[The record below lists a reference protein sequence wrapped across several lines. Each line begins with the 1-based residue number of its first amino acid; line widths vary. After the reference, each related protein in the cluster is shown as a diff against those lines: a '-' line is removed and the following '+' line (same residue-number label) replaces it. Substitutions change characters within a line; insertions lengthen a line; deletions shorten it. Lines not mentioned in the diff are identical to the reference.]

1 MKKRLEDEIKF
12 KELLKDPI
20 RLFGWIFPYF
30 LVMILL
36 LGIFYVNH
44 LSALSFNEQSYS
56 VPDTT
61 NIKKEIQIKK
71 GGVIPGIEIGLIMSP
86 TPEFIA
92 KGKSLFEANCK
103 SCHGDNGMGDGPA
116 GAALTKKPRNFHSTS
131 GWTNGRDLDQMFKTL
146 QEGIAKNGMAA
157 FDYIPAGDRFSIIS
171 YLRTFAQFP
180 EISIDILKKLD
191 GTYKFT
197 EGSTVP
203 NQIPVS
209 LAEKKLIAEHMAS
222 NEKYIGFQNK
232 VNAATDNPGSVILK
246 RSVTD
251 YKKVYTSYL
260 SMGADNNLEK
270 YVTTVIASPIT
281 SGYKPEVVRLSKDDW
296 NALYE
301 FLKTAAL

>member
-12 KELLKDPI
+12 KELFKDPI

-44 LSALSFNEQSYS
+44 LSALSFNEQPYG

-61 NIKKEIQIKK
+61 NIKKDIPIEK
-71 GGVIPGIEIGLIMSP
+71 GGIIPGIDIGLIVSP

-131 GWTNGRDLDQMFKTL
+131 GWTNGRDIDQMFKTL
-146 QEGIAKNGMAA
+146 QEGITKNGMAA
-157 FDYIPAGDRFSIIS
+157 YDYIPAGDRFAIIS
-171 YLRTFAQFP
+171 YIRTFAQFP
-180 EISIDILKKLD
+180 EISIDKLKKLD
-191 GTYKFT
+191 GTYKYS

-203 NQIPVS
+203 NQIPVG
-209 LAEKKLIAEHMAS
+209 LAEKKLIAEHMVS
-222 NEKYIGFQNK
+222 NEKFNGFQNK
-232 VNAATDNPGSVILK
+232 VHAATDNPGSIILK
-246 RSVTD
+246 STVSD
-251 YKKVYTSYL
+251 YKKVFTTFS
-260 SMGADNNLEK
+260 SMGTDQKLEK
-270 YVTTVIASPIT
+270 YVAIVLAAPFN
-281 SGYKPEVVRLSKDDW
+281 SGFKPDVVRLSRNDW

>member
-1 MKKRLEDEIKF
+1 MKIRLEDEIKF

-44 LSALSFNEQSYS
+44 LSALSFNEQPYG

-61 NIKKEIQIKK
+61 NMKKVIPIKK
-71 GGVIPGIEIGLIMSP
+71 GGEIPGIDIGLIMLP

-103 SCHGDNGMGDGPA
+103 SCHGENGMGDGPA
-116 GAALTKKPRNFHSTS
+116 GAALVKKPRNFHSTS
-131 GWTNGRDLDQMFKTL
+131 GWTNGREIGLMFKTL

-157 FDYIPAGDRFSIIS
+157 YDYLPAGDRFAIIS
-171 YLRTFAQFP
+171 YIRTFAQFP
-180 EISIDILKKLD
+180 EISIDQLIQLD
-191 GTYKFT
+191 GTYKFS

-209 LAEKKLIAEHMAS
+209 LAEMKLIKENMAS
-222 NEKYIGFQNK
+222 NEKYPGFLKK
-232 VNAATDNPGSVILK
+232 VNNAIDNPGSIILK
-246 RSVTD
+246 STVSD
-251 YKKVYTSYL
+251 YKKVFTTFS
-260 SMGADNNLEK
+260 SMGTNQNLEK
-270 YVTTVIASPIT
+270 YAAIVIASPFN
-281 SGYKPEVVRLSKDDW
+281 SGFKPDIVRLSRNDW
-296 NALYE
+296 NSLYD

>member
-36 LGIFYVNH
+36 LGVFYVNH
-44 LSALSFNEQSYS
+44 LSALSFNEQPYG

-61 NIKKEIQIKK
+61 NIKKDIQIKK
-71 GGVIPGIEIGLIMSP
+71 GGVIPGIDIGLIMSP

-131 GWTNGRDLDQMFKTL
+131 SWTSGRDIDQMFKTL
-146 QEGIAKNGMAA
+146 QEGITKNGMAA
-157 FDYIPAGDRFSIIS
+157 YDYIPAGDRFAIIS
-171 YLRTFAQFP
+171 YIRTFTQFP
-180 EISIDILKKLD
+180 EISLDQLIQLD
-191 GTYKFT
+191 GTYKFS

-209 LAEKKLIAEHMAS
+209 LAEKKLIAEHIAS
-222 NEKYIGFQNK
+222 NEKFISFQNK
-232 VNAATDNPGSVILK
+232 VNASTDDPGSIILK
-246 RSVTD
+246 KSVTD
-251 YKKVYTSYL
+251 YKKVFTSYL
-260 SMGADNNLEK
+260 SMGTDNNLVK
-270 YVTTVIASPIT
+270 YVTTVIASPIN
-281 SGYKPEVVRLSKDDW
+281 SGFKPDVVRLSRNDW
-296 NALYE
+296 NSLYD